1 MRIVKGDKVIVI
13 SGNSKGK
20 IGEILQVIPDR
31 QRVIIKGVN
40 LVKKHSRPTTKNPK
54 GGIQEK
60 EASIHWSKVMLY
72 DDKAKRGTRIRA
84 SRLDDEKKTKVRVSI
99 SSGEV
104 IEVKVGT

>member
-1 MRIVKGDKVIVI
+1 MRIVKGDKVVVI

-20 IGEILQVIPDR
+20 TGEILKVLPDK

-60 EASIHWSKVMLY
+60 EAAIHWSKVMLY

-84 SRLDDEKKTKVRVSI
+84 RRLDDEKKTKVRVSI

-104 IEVKVGT
+104 IEVKTGT